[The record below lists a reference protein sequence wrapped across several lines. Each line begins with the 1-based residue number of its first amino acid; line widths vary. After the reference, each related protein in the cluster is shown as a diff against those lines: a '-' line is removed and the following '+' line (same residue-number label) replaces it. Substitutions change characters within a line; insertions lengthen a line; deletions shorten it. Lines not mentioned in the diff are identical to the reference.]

1 MSRLTVSIPHQ
12 LSRAEAR
19 RRIQDQVSQ
28 LQRQHGGVLTRLDQR
43 WTGDTLD
50 FTVVALGQTLTGQVF
65 VEDKVVRLEV
75 VLPWMLAVLAGVVK
89 QQIEQRGRHLLESH

>member
-1 MSRLTVSIPHQ
+1 MSRLTVNIPHQ

-19 RRIQDQVSQ
+19 HRIQDQVAEVE
-28 LQRQHGGVLTRLDQR
+28 RHKGGVLSRLDHR

-50 FTVVALGQTLTGQVF
+50 FTASALGQTLTGQVF

>member
-1 MSRLTVSIPHQ
+1 MSRLTVTIPHQ

-19 RRIQDQVSQ
+19 RRIQDQVAEV
-28 LQRQHGGVLTRLDQR
+28 QRRQGGLLSRLDQR
-43 WTGDTLD
+43 WSGDTLD
-50 FTVVALGQTLTGQVF
+50 FTAVALGQTLTGQVF

-89 QQIEQRGRHLLESH
+89 QQIEQRGRELLESH